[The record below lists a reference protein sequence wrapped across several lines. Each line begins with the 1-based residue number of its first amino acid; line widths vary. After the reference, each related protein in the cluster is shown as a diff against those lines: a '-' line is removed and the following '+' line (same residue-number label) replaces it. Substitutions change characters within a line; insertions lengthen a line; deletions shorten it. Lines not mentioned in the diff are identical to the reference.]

1 MAVEASWQTHRKLSQ
16 VSCPQVAGRLSLIRP
31 IQRSCCSTIR
41 MLTNGRLAPEAD
53 PNGCNRAVILIGE
66 LSRALPGWAS
76 HA

>member
-1 MAVEASWQTHRKLSQ
+1 MAVD
-16 VSCPQVAGRLSLIRP
+16 RP

-53 PNGCNRAVILIGE
+53 PYGCNRAVILIGE
-66 LSRALPGWAS
+66 LSRGLPGWAS